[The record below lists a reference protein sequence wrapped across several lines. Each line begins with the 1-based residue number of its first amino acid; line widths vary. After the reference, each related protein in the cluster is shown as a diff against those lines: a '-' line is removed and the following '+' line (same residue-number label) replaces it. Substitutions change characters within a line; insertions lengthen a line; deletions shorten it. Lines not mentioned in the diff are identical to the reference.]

1 VTQQQLLSTSLQ
13 DATFRL
19 ISLLERHS
27 DQLPLL
33 DEELTRHRSIA
44 HAMVEQ
50 TRRAEIS
57 LNAWRVALAHRWD
70 CEIAAQRAYSVLLR
84 QLGLY
89 YGGDPA
95 YILLIAPPNPGAAI
109 TPAELL
115 RDMRRLEASLELLS
129 PRPPFAD
136 EAGERLR
143 RSADDL
149 ALAIEQTDRCEA
161 ERRSI
166 LAEQRL
172 ASQLLQRAYER
183 THSLLTR
190 HLTAADL
197 ALLPLPTLVELAA

>member
-1 VTQQQLLSTSLQ
+1 MTQQQLLATTLQ

-19 ISLLERHS
+19 INLLERYS
-27 DQLPLL
+27 EQIPLL
-33 DEELTRHRSIA
+33 DEELDRHHRIA

-50 TRRAEIS
+50 TQRAELS

-70 CEIAAQRAYSVLLR
+70 CEIAAQRAYNGMLR

-95 YILLIAPPNPGAAI
+95 YIMLIALPNSDAVI
-109 TPAELL
+109 TPTELL
-115 RDMRRLEASLELLS
+115 RNMRRLEASLELLT

-136 EAGERLR
+136 EVGERLH
-143 RSADDL
+143 RSADEL
-149 ALAIEQTDRCEA
+149 ALAIEQTDRCET

-197 ALLPLPTLVELAA
+197 ALLPLPTLVDMAA

>member
-1 VTQQQLLSTSLQ
+1 MTQQQLLATTLQ

-19 ISLLERHS
+19 INLLERYS
-27 DQLPLL
+27 EQIPLL
-33 DEELTRHRSIA
+33 DEELDRHHRIA

-50 TRRAEIS
+50 T
-57 LNAWRVALAHRWD
+57 
-70 CEIAAQRAYSVLLR
+70 QRAYNGMLR

-95 YILLIAPPNPGAAI
+95 YIMLIALPNSDAVI
-109 TPAELL
+109 TPTELL
-115 RDMRRLEASLELLS
+115 RNMRRLEASLELLT

-136 EAGERLR
+136 EVGERLH
-143 RSADDL
+143 RSADEL
-149 ALAIEQTDRCEA
+149 ALAIEQTDRCET

-197 ALLPLPTLVELAA
+197 ALLPLPTLVDMAA